1 MVFNPTQLLIKPT
14 YDVASYGEDLTIQL
28 GTDTLALKGFTVSS
42 ATFEQSSESAT
53 VFHMGDEGTIISD
66 TDTIGIAYE
75 GNNTAFDRIY
85 EFLPDMGAW
94 VYKHEILAGFAENCS
109 AYTSGAVT
117 IDSVRF
123 TLTTHLPDGTLEAT
137 IFDKYVES
145 STSALEAT
153 GTNVFI
159 AHLESNTPL
168 KLVKGYP
175 VQLRIRVNET
185 TSGTNT
191 RQVGILPFFPF
202 QKEALAK
209 IFTTSVFDMHLHP
222 TLDHAFP
229 IFRDQSVQETLDYGG
244 VTIDNSTRGVSFLGT
259 PSTDSR
265 QPEIY
270 NGGGI
275 LG

>member
-1 MVFNPTQLLIKPT
+1 MAFNPTQLLIKPT
-14 YDVASYGEDLTIQL
+14 YDVSNYGKDVTIQL
-28 GTDTLALKGFTVSS
+28 GTDTLALKGFTISS

-75 GNNTAFDRIY
+75 GNNTAFDRSY
-85 EFLPDMGAW
+85 QFLPDMAAY
-94 VYKHEILAGFAENCS
+94 VYKYEILAGFAENCS
-109 AYTSGAVT
+109 AYTSGGVD

-123 TLTTHLPDGTLEAT
+123 TLSTTLPDGTEENI
-137 IFDKYVES
+137 IFDRYVTS

-159 AHLESNTPL
+159 AHLEDNTPL

-175 VQLRIRVNET
+175 VRLRIRVNET

-191 RQVGILPFFPF
+191 RQVGLLPLFCF

-229 IFRDQSVQETLDYGG
+229 VFRDESVQETLDYGG
-244 VTIDNSTRGVSFLGT
+244 VTINNSTRGVSFLGT
-259 PSTDSR
+259 PTTDSR

>member
-14 YDVASYGEDLTIQL
+14 YDVSSYGEDLTIQL
-28 GTDTLALKGFTVSS
+28 GTDTLALKSFTVSS

-75 GNNTAFDRIY
+75 GNNTAYDRTFQ
-85 EFLPDMGAW
+85 FLPDMSAF
-94 VYKHEILAGFAENCS
+94 VYKYEILAGFAENCS
-109 AYTSGAVT
+109 AYSSGAVD

-123 TLTTHLPDGTLEAT
+123 TLSTTLPDGTQEAI
-137 IFDKYVES
+137 IFDRYVTS

-159 AHLESNTPL
+159 VHLEDNTPL
-168 KLVKGYP
+168 KLIKGYP
-175 VQLRIRVNET
+175 VRLRIRVNET

-229 IFRDQSVQETLDYGG
+229 VFRDQSAQETLDYSG
-244 VTIDNSTRGVSFLGT
+244 VTINDSTRGVSFLGT
-259 PSTDSR
+259 PTAQS
-265 QPEIY
+265 EIY

>member
-14 YDVASYGEDLTIQL
+14 YDVSSYGEDLTIQL

-53 VFHMGDEGTIISD
+53 VFHMGDEGTVISD

-75 GNNTAFDRIY
+75 GNDTAYDRTFQ
-85 EFLPDMGAW
+85 FLPDMSAF
-94 VYKHEILAGFAENCS
+94 VYKYEILAGFALNCS
-109 AYTSGAVT
+109 AYTSGALD

-123 TLTTHLPDGTLEAT
+123 TLSTTLPDGSEENI
-137 IFDKYVES
+137 IFDRYVTS
-145 STSALEAT
+145 STSALSGT
-153 GTNVFI
+153 GTNLFI
-159 AHLESNTPL
+159 VHLEDNTPL
-168 KLVKGYP
+168 KLIKGYP
-175 VQLRIRVNET
+175 VRLQIRVNET
-185 TSGTNT
+185 ISGTNT

-229 IFRDQSVQETLDYGG
+229 VFRDQSAQETLDYGG
-244 VTIDNSTRGVSFLGT
+244 VTINNSTRGVSFLGT
-259 PSTDSR
+259 PST
-265 QPEIY
+265 QPEMV
-270 NGGGI
+270 NLGGI